1 MLERDRVGWSKR
13 PRRHKCQTD
22 QSREILR
29 EKLVGITPDVSNL
42 ELQLSNNCSNIKEE
56 NCSAQI
62 ILTIMAE
69 EYKRYHLFKDWVS
82 SHSDNIDHMSRLR
95 GLISYLHILDI
106 FILSLLF
113 WLPSTQCV
121 QCAAVRGV
129 TPWSHYVWTLRASVT
144 GGRAGHRC
152 QTARQS
158 GQTQDHSCCREKWRW
173 PRMIRN

>member
-1 MLERDRVGWSKR
+1 M
-13 PRRHKCQTD
+13 
-22 QSREILR
+22 R

-42 ELQLSNNCSNIKEE
+42 ELQLSDNCSNIKEE
-56 NCSAQI
+56 NCSAQN

-82 SHSDNIDHMSRLR
+82 SHSDNIDHMRSHF
-95 GLISYLHILDI
+95 IFAYILDI

-113 WLPSTQCV
+113 WQAPTQCV

-158 GQTQDHSCCREKWRW
+158 GQTQDHSCCREK
-173 PRMIRN
+173 